1 MVNKINI
8 KKNISLLL
16 SLLLVISLS
25 SINSKVASDGFISP
39 VKNGIITL
47 DYNAKSGLKCI
58 HIRSDDVMINSIE
71 VQASADG
78 KITSIGKNP
87 IGNISLLIEHEDGY
101 STVYGGLSEL
111 NYSLGDEIKQGD
123 IIGITTTNSMSF
135 VIIHNNERLENTK
148 ELIGL

>member
-1 MVNKINI
+1 MVNKTNM
-8 KKNISLLL
+8 KKNISLL

-25 SINSKVASDGFISP
+25 FINVKATSDGFISP
-39 VKNGIITL
+39 VNNGIITR

-58 HIRSDDVMINSIE
+58 HMRSDDVMSNSIE
-71 VQASADG
+71 IQASADG
-78 KITSIGKNP
+78 KIISIATNS
-87 IGNISLLIEHEDGY
+87 IGNISVLIEHEDGY

-123 IIGITTTNSMSF
+123 IIGITATNSMSF
-135 VIIHNNERLENTK
+135 VIIHDNERLENTK